1 MKTKKKN
8 AGAVRTRQAVRE
20 AETRAREDFPSDA
33 DSEPL
38 KPVHKKKSRKHIPL
52 RKRIRARLFQLFLL
66 AVAVFAVMMIAAI
79 ASDADAVPVEPGI
92 TSDMLREQLEYVKD
106 LVTVEYHY
114 TDADKQEL
122 PGKKLFDAIPVP
134 WTKKAFII
142 SYDGVIKYGVDVSQV
157 GISVNGITKTVT
169 VEIPRAKIISHEIP
183 EEGFRVLYE
192 SNGLFNKISIDDVTR
207 FRMTQKEKM
216 EDRADDLDMP
226 QKAQEQSGE
235 AISALLRAVPGME
248 EYELEVEY
256 AR

>member
-1 MKTKKKN
+1 MSN
-8 AGAVRTRQAVRE
+8 ERQPQSQEAVRE
-20 AETRAREDFPSDA
+20 PDAQSRHTR
-33 DSEPL
+33 
-38 KPVHKKKSRKHIPL
+38 RKQMF
-52 RKRIRARLFQLFLL
+52 RDRMFQWFLL
-66 AVAVFAVMMIAAI
+66 AVAILAAIIVAAI
-79 ASDADAVPVEPGI
+79 ASQADMVEPEPGI
-92 TSDMLREQLEYVKD
+92 TSELLREQLEYVRD

-122 PGKKLFDAIPVP
+122 PGKKLFDTIPIP

-157 GISVNGITKTVT
+157 GLSVNGIAKTVT

-192 SNGLFNKISIDDVTR
+192 SNGLFNKISIDDVTQ
-207 FRMTQKEKM
+207 FRVTQKDKM
-216 EDRADDLDMP
+216 ENRASELEMP

-248 EYELEVEY
+248 EYTLEVEY
-256 AR
+256 AK

>member
-1 MKTKKKN
+1 MSKKHKVQ
-8 AGAVRTRQAVRE
+8 ARQAVRE
-20 AETRAREDFPSDA
+20 RDLSESADAPRRRNRMFRARM
-33 DSEPL
+33 
-38 KPVHKKKSRKHIPL
+38 
-52 RKRIRARLFQLFLL
+52 FQGFLL
-66 AVAVFAVMMIAAI
+66 AVAVLAALLVAAI
-79 ASDADAVPVEPGI
+79 ASQADMVQPEPGI
-92 TSDMLREQLEYVKD
+92 TSELLREQLEYVRD

-122 PGKKLFDAIPVP
+122 PGKKLFNTIPIP

-157 GISVNGITKTVT
+157 SLSVNGIAKTVT

-192 SNGLFNKISIDDVTR
+192 SNGLFNKINIDDVTM
-207 FRMTQKEKM
+207 FRLTQKDKM
-216 EDRADDLDMP
+216 ENRAEELDMP

-248 EYELEVEY
+248 EYTLEVEY
-256 AR
+256 AK